1 MKDVTIRFCIAAL
14 NLISVVLML
23 YQAPAPETRAERF
36 LRGILAIAYMITMF
50 LFVKGEN
57 DEDNNREDDEM

>member
-1 MKDVTIRFCIAAL
+1 MNDVTIRFCIAGF

-36 LRGILAIAYMITMF
+36 LRGILAIVYMVTMF
-50 LFVKGEN
+50 IFVKGES